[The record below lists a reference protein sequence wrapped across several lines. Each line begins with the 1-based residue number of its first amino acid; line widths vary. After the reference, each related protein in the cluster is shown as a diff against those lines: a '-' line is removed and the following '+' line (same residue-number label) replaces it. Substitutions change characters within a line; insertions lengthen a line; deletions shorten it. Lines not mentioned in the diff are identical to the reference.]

1 MSTEPATD
9 AGHTPAFDEATDFD
23 IDDADIE
30 RDRAAAGA
38 VAAVRD
44 LAHVGTATPEAIRNF
59 AFGYGD
65 DNPLYTDP
73 GYGAATRW
81 GGQVAPQ
88 IMAAVLNTPLLGD
101 RLPRELR
108 GGSYRGIHAFVSG
121 GTWQWYRPIHAGDRL
136 YSYKGLESVEVKKSA
151 FAGRSVIRVNREV
164 KFNQRGEV
172 VGVYRTLI
180 ILTARKKARETGK
193 YKDVAAPAYTPDD
206 IAELDRVFEAEAAA
220 VRGREPRFFEDV
232 VVGESLG
239 TLAKGPLTTTDMIVF
254 HAGGYGFVPYG
265 LKTSRLNWRNRHRI
279 PAFYVDNE
287 YGVPD
292 VAQRVHWDSEW
303 AKAIGNPRA
312 YDYGV
317 LRECWLYHRLSDW
330 MGDEGFVVRQHDEI
344 RKFNYQGDIQYI
356 SGEVTGKRRENFL
369 NLVDIELSA
378 VNQRGEQTARG
389 EATIALRSREHG
401 RSLLPTPPA
410 ELQQKVWE
418 IMGRHAQLTAER
430 RWPSASAQEQV

>member
-1 MSTEPATD
+1 MSTEPATS
-9 AGHTPAFDEATDFD
+9 PQQAFEDATDFD

-44 LAHVGTATPEAIRNF
+44 LAHLGTATPEAIRNF

-73 GYGAATRW
+73 DHGAATRW

-101 RLPRELR
+101 RLPKELR

-121 GTWQWYRPIHAGDRL
+121 GTWEWYRPIHAGDRL
-136 YSYKGLESVEVKKSA
+136 YSYKGLDSVEVKKSE

-164 KFNQRGEV
+164 KFNQHGEV
-172 VGVYRTLI
+172 VGIYRTLI

-193 YKDVAAPAYTPDD
+193 YKDVPTPAYTAED
-206 IAELDRVFEAEAAA
+206 IADLDKVFAEEAGS
-220 VRGREPRFFEDV
+220 VRGTDPRFFEDV
-232 VVGESLG
+232 QVGESLG

-265 LKTSRLNWRNRHRI
+265 LKTSRLNWQNRMRI

-292 VAQRVHWDSEW
+292 VAQRVHWDSAW
-303 AKAIGNPRA
+303 ARAIGNPRA

-317 LRECWLYHRLSDW
+317 LRECWLHHRLTDW

-344 RKFNYQGDIQYI
+344 RKFNYAGDIQY
-356 SGEVTGKRRENFL
+356 VTGAVSGKRRENDM
-369 NLVDIELSA
+369 NLVDIELRA
-378 VNQRGEQTARG
+378 VNQRDEETARG

-401 RSLLPTPPA
+401 RSLLPQPPA
-410 ELQQKVWE
+410 EAQQKVWE
-418 IMGRHAQLTAER
+418 IMARHAELDAKR
-430 RWPSASAQEQV
+430 RQGSSR

>member
-1 MSTEPATD
+1 MSEENRGGAEP
-9 AGHTPAFDEATDFD
+9 GQAFEEASDFD
-23 IDDADIE
+23 IDEADIE

-44 LAHVGTATPEAIRNF
+44 LAYLGTATPEAIRNF
-59 AFGYGD
+59 AFSYGD

-73 GYGAATRW
+73 DHGAGTRW

-88 IMAAVLNTPLLGD
+88 IIAAILNTPLLGD
-101 RLPRELR
+101 RLPKELR

-121 GTWQWYRPIHAGDRL
+121 GTWEWYRPVHAGDRL
-136 YSYKGLESVEVKKSA
+136 HSFKGLESVEVKKSE

-180 ILTARKKARETGK
+180 ILTGRKKAREAGK
-193 YKDVAAPAYTPDD
+193 YRDVPTPSYTKQDL
-206 IAELDRVFEAEAAA
+206 AELDEIYAAET
-220 VRGREPRFFEDV
+220 VRGGQPRYFEDV
-232 VVGESLG
+232 TVGESLG
-239 TLAKGPLTTTDMIVF
+239 TMAKGPLTTTDMIVF

-265 LKTSRLNWRNRHRI
+265 LRTSRLNWRNRQRI

-292 VAQRVHWDSEW
+292 VAQRVHWDSAW
-303 AKAIGNPRA
+303 AQAIGNPRA

-317 LRECWLYHRLSDW
+317 LRECWLHHRLTDW

-344 RKFNYQGDIQYI
+344 RKFNYHGDIQYL
-356 SGEVTGKRRENFL
+356 SGTVTGKRRDSGM
-369 NLVDIELSA
+369 NLVEIELRA
-378 VNQRGEQTARG
+378 VNQRGEETATG
-389 EATIALRSREHG
+389 EATVALRSRDHG
-401 RSLLPTPPA
+401 RSLLPQPPA

-418 IMGRHAQLTAER
+418 IMDRHAELTTEAR
-430 RWPSASAQEQV
+430 AGQPGSAGA